1 MIVAIGTDA
10 QFARFCREASLAEL
24 LEDPRFTTNPQRVR
38 HRDALTPVLAEAIAR
53 RPVAEWL
60 ELMERVGVPGGPV
73 RTIPEVFEHA
83 PFATQTHEHATLG
96 PIRTVRSPIG
106 IDGARRTADAPPPLS
121 AHTPGRYFPRPVTR
135 RRMSSDCSRR
145 CAARTTEEA
154 RMATHL
160 AIDELRTAGV
170 RSVRLEFPDL
180 HGIVRGRE
188 IPIADFPGVVE
199 DGAGFVEAT
208 MTIDLHHNIVSGF
221 ASGFRD
227 LLARPDLDTLAT
239 LPWAPDTAICLCDL
253 EDTGTHGPSGLDPR
267 GALRRAIEGYRE
279 IELEPVLGPELEFHL
294 CEPGPVGAVGLPALQ
309 NVPSRV
315 YTTGPAGDPRRVL
328 PRLLRGVHDL
338 GLGAFAGNHEYGR
351 GEFEINLHHGDA
363 LEATDR
369 AFRFKCAIKELA
381 ALEGLLATF
390 IGKPWNDD
398 EGSGFHLHT
407 SLRGRNGENAFVDAE
422 GPTGS
427 RRCAAT
433 SSPG

>member
-1 MIVAIGTDA
+1 
-10 QFARFCREASLAEL
+10 
-24 LEDPRFTTNPQRVR
+24 
-38 HRDALTPVLAEAIAR
+38 
-53 RPVAEWL
+53 
-60 ELMERVGVPGGPV
+60 
-73 RTIPEVFEHA
+73 
-83 PFATQTHEHATLG
+83 
-96 PIRTVRSPIG
+96 
-106 IDGARRTADAPPPLS
+106 
-121 AHTPGRYFPRPVTR
+121 
-135 RRMSSDCSRR
+135 
-145 CAARTTEEA
+145 
-154 RMATHL
+154 MATHL

-199 DGAGFVEAT
+199 HGAGFVEAT
-208 MTIDLHHNIVSGF
+208 MTIDLHHNIVGLRL
-221 ASGFRD
+221 GLPRP
-227 LLARPDLDTLAT
+227 ARTPRSRHPRHAAVGARHRH
-239 LPWAPDTAICLCDL
+239 LPVRSRGH
-253 EDTGTHGPSGLDPR
+253 GTHGPSGLDPR

-294 CEPGPVGAVGLPALQ
+294 CEPDPSAPWGFRRYE

-351 GEFEINLHHGDA
+351 GQFEINLHHGDA

-398 EGSGFHLHT
+398 EGSGSIST
-407 SLRGRNGENAFVDAE
+407 RRCEVATARTRSSTPRGA
-422 GPTGS
+422 TGS
-427 RRCAAT
+427 PRCAVT